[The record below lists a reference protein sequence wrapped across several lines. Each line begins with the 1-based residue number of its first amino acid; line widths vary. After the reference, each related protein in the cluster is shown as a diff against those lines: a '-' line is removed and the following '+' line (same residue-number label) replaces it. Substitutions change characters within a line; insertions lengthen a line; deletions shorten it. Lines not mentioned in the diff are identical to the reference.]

1 MTLGQKIRKLRL
13 DKKMTLQDVA
23 GITGYSK
30 ALISRIEN
38 DSVSPSISSLI
49 KIASALDTTL
59 YELFAAVEGKGTEIT
74 RRKDRSS
81 QVMAG
86 GKIKVQELSGNGDE
100 RKLVAVIM
108 TFEPG
113 ASAAEEKAKVHSGE
127 EWWHVLKGKLVA
139 AVGENTYEL
148 GEGDSIYLN
157 SSVPHTWQNPA
168 KGKATA
174 LVLVTPSS
182 AGL

>member
-1 MTLGQKIRKLRL
+1 M
-13 DKKMTLQDVA
+13 
-23 GITGYSK
+23 
-30 ALISRIEN
+30 
-38 DSVSPSISSLI
+38 
-49 KIASALDTTL
+49 L
-59 YELFAAVEGKGTEIT
+59 YELFVAVEGKGAEIT

-81 QVMAG
+81 QAVAG
-86 GKIKVQELSGNGDE
+86 DKIKVQGLSGSGDE
-100 RKLVAVIM
+100 KKLVAVIM

-113 ASAAEEKAKVHSGE
+113 ASAAEGKAKVHSGE

-157 SSVPHTWQNPA
+157 SSVPHAWQNPA
-168 KGKATA
+168 KSTATV
-174 LVLVTPSS
+174 LVLVTPPS